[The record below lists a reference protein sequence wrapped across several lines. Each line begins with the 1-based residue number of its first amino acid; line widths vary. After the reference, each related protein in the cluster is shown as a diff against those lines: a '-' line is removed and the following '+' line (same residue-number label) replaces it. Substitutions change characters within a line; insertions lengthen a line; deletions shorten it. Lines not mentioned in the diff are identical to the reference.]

1 LEVSKFEGAQIK
13 TVSGIRGQIKKAVK
27 EGPQG
32 SYRAT
37 FEDKILMSDII
48 FLRTWFGVTPEKFYN
63 PLLTY
68 QDIRLMKT
76 TWELR
81 QEQQLSAPVKQDSEY
96 KEITRKKRVFNPLV
110 IPKALESNL
119 PFASRQ
125 KLTAKKEK
133 DPLFDALPIKNIKSD
148 HEKQVFA
155 LIQRLN
161 TIKNEKVTHE
171 F

>member
-1 LEVSKFEGAQIK
+1 
-13 TVSGIRGQIKKAVK
+13 
-27 EGPQG
+27 
-32 SYRAT
+32 
-37 FEDKILMSDII
+37 MSDIV
-48 FLRTWFGVTPEKFYN
+48 FLRTWFGVAPEKFYN

-68 QDIRLMKT
+68 QDTRLMKT

-81 QEQQLSAPVKQDSEY
+81 QENKIDAPVNPDSQY
-96 KEITRKKRVFNPLV
+96 KEITRKKRIFNPLV
-110 IPKALESNL
+110 IPRGLEANL
-119 PFASRQ
+119 PFASKQ

-133 DPLFDALPIKNIKSD
+133 DTLFDSLPIKAIKSD

-161 TIKNEKVTHE
+161 TIKNEKVFFLSFLVKLT